1 MDFWTIILIAI
12 LAVTILM
19 IVIPF
24 LIYVWSKAQMAGW
37 LTTFLRTLEDYKIYY
52 ETKDEQQEEEDDEN
66 SKWH

>member
-1 MDFWTIILIAI
+1 MDFWTIILITI
-12 LAVTILM
+12 LAAAILM

-37 LTTFLRTLEDYKIYY
+37 LTTFLQTLRDYEMHYK
-52 ETKDEQQEEEDDEN
+52 TNDEQQEEEDDEN